1 MGSIPGQ
8 ETKIPHVIWCGQKI
22 KFLKEE
28 EMDSRIS
35 SPEYEEG
42 RAKAL
47 PLGTHCQS
55 SGGKQASPVPRLLG
69 TKSNQE
75 GTSLVVQWLRL
86 HAQMHRA
93 FVQSLVKGLRSHTLC
108 SQQINK

>member
-1 MGSIPGQ
+1 
-8 ETKIPHVIWCGQKI
+8 
-22 KFLKEE
+22 
-28 EMDSRIS
+28 MDSRIS
-35 SPEYEEG
+35 SPEYQEG

-47 PLGTHCQS
+47 TLGTHCQS

-69 TKSNQE
+69 TKSDQE
-75 GTSLVVQWLRL
+75 GTSPVVQSLRL

-93 FVQSLVKGLRSHTLC
+93 LVQSLVKRLRSHTLC